1 MTIRNFAVP
10 QKKNSGGILKTRLI
24 ILIMVITITALSAN
38 ELLQTT
44 LDNGMQ
50 IVVKENRLNESIGFY
65 CFIKTGSVNEGQ
77 YLGAGISHFLEH
89 IVSSGTTEFHTE
101 DEYNEMGKEMG
112 AIVNAYTTQ
121 AATAFYITVDKAYKD
136 LALKNLSQQLQYC
149 LCDSFEVARERE
161 VILKE
166 IVMRS
171 TPPHSK
177 VYQRHNELV
186 YPNSNKRYP
195 VIGYTE
201 LYKTI
206 SRDELQD
213 YYKARYAP
221 NNMIF
226 VAVGNFEAAIM
237 LEEIVDSFK
246 DFPRRQLE
254 PVYQPVQHQ
263 REGTIEYVEEFAIES
278 SSVYISTILS
288 ANDYEDA
295 TALNAALNILFSKRQ
310 APIRY
315 KLVEELQLVNSRGFY
330 AYASG
335 SPNSPE
341 GEITIHFEPK
351 KSSDIDRIISIID
364 DEIEKYSQSGITDD
378 DLQNYINRIKANKL
392 LRTPG
397 VSSDA
402 NNIGWTMMMY
412 NIPDRYPNEI
422 QILESLNAEK
432 LAFQLKKH
440 LVPQNRVIFKT
451 VPEGEKELQV
461 ERDIASIEKTE
472 IEKVQIDDDL
482 VLLHKMNTE
491 KPLIKAVLHL
501 PISTNYETRE
511 NVGTLSFMTDLMFQG
526 SKKFNSLEISEWMED
541 HAISFNTRC
550 STNGIYIEFK
560 CLKVDYPK
568 LEDILLDAFKNPSF
582 EEKDIT
588 LTKEEVVANY
598 KRSKSRATTA
608 HKDHVKS
615 VLYGNSRAGISSEAK
630 KDIILNLTKNDLQ
643 ELHKIYFNSEKLI
656 VTLFGDLNKEEAQ
669 DIAKD
674 FKKNISNKKIKTEKS
689 FTEIPNQNGIYLNKY
704 EFEQV
709 NLDIYC
715 PAPPLSAEDF
725 DVMNLI
731 NEILSGARGRLHLAV
746 RGTNNLAYFAFPQYS
761 YSENFGYF
769 KLNSQTSIDKK
780 DELTAVMVNE
790 LTKLMTEDVPI
801 DELNSA
807 VDENKKML
815 RAMLN
820 ENSLPYYITYYE
832 SIGLG
837 YDYIDRVSDIRKKIT
852 PSQIKAAANKYFKNQ
867 AIIISEPNENVE
879 LMVE

>member
-1 MTIRNFAVP
+1 MKT
-10 QKKNSGGILKTRLI
+10 KLILFIMLI
-24 ILIMVITITALSAN
+24 AITALSAN

-44 LDNGMQ
+44 LENGMQ
-50 IVVKENRLNESIGFY
+50 IVVKENKLNESVGFY
-65 CFIKTGSVNEGQ
+65 CFVKTGSVNEGK
-77 YLGAGISHFLEH
+77 YLGAGISHYLEH

-136 LALKNLSQQLQYC
+136 MALRNLSQQLQSC
-149 LCDSFEVARERE
+149 VCDSFEVSRERE

-171 TPPHSK
+171 TPPLSK

-186 YPNSNKRYP
+186 YPNSNKHYP

-226 VAVGNFEAAIM
+226 VAVGNFEATKM
-237 LEEIVDSFK
+237 LEEIIESFK

-263 REGTIEYVEEFAIES
+263 REGSIEYIEEFGIES
-278 SSVYISTILS
+278 PSVYISTILS

-351 KSSDIDRIISIID
+351 KSADIDHIISIID
-364 DEIEKYSQSGITDD
+364 EEIEKYSQSGITDE

-402 NNIGWTMMMY
+402 NNIGWTMMIY

-422 QILESLNAEK
+422 KILESLTVQD
-432 LAFQLKKH
+432 LTFQLRKH
-440 LVPQNRVIFKT
+440 LVPKNRVIFKA
-451 VPEGEKELQV
+451 VPKGDKALLESK
-461 ERDIASIEKTE
+461 DIASIEKTE
-472 IEKVQIDDDL
+472 IEKVQINDNL
-482 VLLHKMNTE
+482 ILLHKMNTE
-491 KPLIKAVLHL
+491 KPLIKGVVHL
-501 PISTNYETRE
+501 PVSTNYETIE
-511 NVGTLSFMTDLMFQG
+511 NSGSLSFMTNMMFRG
-526 SKKFNSLEISEWMED
+526 SKKFNSLEITEWFED
-541 HAISFNTRC
+541 HAISFDTSC

-560 CLKVDYPK
+560 CLAVDYPK
-568 LEDILLDAFKNPSF
+568 LEEILFDAFKNPSF
-582 EEKDIT
+582 EEKEIT
-588 LTKEEVVANY
+588 LAKEEVIANY
-598 KRSKSRATTA
+598 KRSKSRASTA
-608 HKDHVKS
+608 HRNYVNS
-615 VLYGNSRAGISSEAK
+615 VLYSNSRAGLSSEAK
-630 KDIILNLTKNDLQ
+630 KDIIISLSKKDLQ
-643 ELHKIYFNSEKLI
+643 ELHKTFFNSEELI
-656 VTLFGDLNKEEAQ
+656 VTLFGDLTKEEAVSITK
-669 DIAKD
+669 DI
-674 FKKNISNKKIKTEKS
+674 KKNIPNKKIREEKS
-689 FTEIPNQNGIYLNKY
+689 YTEIPNQNGTFLNKY

-731 NEILSGARGRLHLAV
+731 NEILSGSRGRLHLAV
-746 RGTNNLAYFAFPQYS
+746 RGTNNLAYFAFPQYR

-790 LTKLMTEDVPI
+790 LTKLMTEDVTL

-807 VDENKKML
+807 IDESEKML

-837 YDYIDRVSDIRKKIT
+837 YDYIDRVSEIRKKIT
-852 PSQIKAAANKYFKNQ
+852 PAQIKAAANKYFKNQ
-867 AIIISEPNENVE
+867 AIIISEPDENVE

>member
-1 MTIRNFAVP
+1 MKR
-10 QKKNSGGILKTRLI
+10 RLI
-24 ILIMVITITALSAN
+24 ILIMLIVFTILSAN
-38 ELLQTT
+38 DLLQTT

-50 IVVKENRLNESIGFY
+50 IVVKENKLNESVGFY
-65 CFIKTGSVNEGQ
+65 CFVKTGSVNEGQ
-77 YLGAGISHFLEH
+77 YLGAGISHYLEH

-121 AATAFYITVDKAYKD
+121 SATAFYITVDKAYKD
-136 LALKNLSQQLQYC
+136 MALRNLSQQLQYSV
-149 LCDSFEVARERE
+149 CDSFEVSRERE

-171 TPPHSK
+171 TPPLSK

-213 YYKARYAP
+213 YYNTRYAP

-226 VAVGNFEAAIM
+226 VAVGNFEATKM
-237 LEEIVDSFK
+237 LEEIIDSFK

-263 REGTIEYVEEFAIES
+263 REGSIDYIEEFGIES

-330 AYASG
+330 AYAFG

-351 KSSDIDRIISIID
+351 NSADIDHIISKID
-364 DEIEKYSQSGITDD
+364 EEIEKYSKSGITDG

-402 NNIGWTMMMY
+402 NTIGWTMMRY
-412 NIPDRYPNEI
+412 NVPDRYPNEI

-432 LAFQLKKH
+432 LAFHLRKH
-440 LVPQNRVIFKT
+440 LVPQNRVIFKA
-451 VPEGEKELQV
+451 VPKGEKALLESK
-461 ERDIASIEKTE
+461 DIASIEKTE
-472 IEKVQIDDDL
+472 IEKVLIGDDL
-482 VLLHKMNTE
+482 ILLHKMNTE
-491 KPLIKAVLHL
+491 KPLLKAVVHL
-501 PISTNYETRE
+501 SVSTNYETIE
-511 NVGTLSFMTDLMFQG
+511 NSGSLSFMTKLIFQG
-526 SKKFNSLEISEWMED
+526 SKKFNSLEITEWFED
-541 HAISFNTRC
+541 HAISFNTSC

-560 CLKVDYPK
+560 CLEVDYPK
-568 LEDILLDAFKNPSF
+568 LEEILFDAFKNPSF
-582 EEKDIT
+582 EEKEIT
-588 LTKEEVVANY
+588 LAKEEVIANY

-608 HKDHVKS
+608 HKDHVNS
-615 VLYGNSRAGISSEAK
+615 VLYGNSRAGLSSEAK
-630 KDIILNLTKNDLQ
+630 KDIILSLSKKDLQ
-643 ELHKIYFNSEKLI
+643 ELHKTYFNSDELI
-656 VTLFGDLNKEEAQ
+656 VTLFGDLTKEEA
-669 DIAKD
+669 ISKAKD
-674 FKKNISNKKIKTEKS
+674 IKKNIPNKEIEAEKN
-689 FTEIPNQNGIYLNKY
+689 FTEIPNQNGTFLNDY

-715 PAPPLSAEDF
+715 PAPPLSSEDF
-725 DVMNLI
+725 NVMNLI

-746 RGTNNLAYFAFPQYS
+746 RGTNNLAYFAFPQYR

-769 KLNSQTSIDKK
+769 KLYSQTSIDKK
-780 DELTAVMVNE
+780 DELTAIMVDE
-790 LTKLMTEDVPI
+790 LTKLMNEDVPI

-807 VDENKKML
+807 VDESEKML

-837 YDYIDRVSDIRKKIT
+837 YDYIDKVSKIRKKIT
-852 PSQIKAAANKYFKNQ
+852 PAQIKAAANKYFINQ
-867 AIIISEPNENVE
+867 AIIISEPDENVE